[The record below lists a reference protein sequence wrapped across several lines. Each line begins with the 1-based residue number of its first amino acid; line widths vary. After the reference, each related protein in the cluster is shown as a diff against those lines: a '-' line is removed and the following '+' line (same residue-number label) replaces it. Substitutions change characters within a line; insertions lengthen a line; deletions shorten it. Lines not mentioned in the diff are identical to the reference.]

1 MVGEVIMNGRK
12 FEAIVIEVGA
22 IQAKDYKKA
31 LIKTLKEAV
40 LSPCLTLEG
49 PEIWDIVDLIEACD
63 PVEKGGE
70 V

>member
-1 MVGEVIMNGRK
+1 MVGEVIMNGRI
-12 FEAIVIEVGA
+12 FTAIVIEVGA

-63 PVEKGGE
+63 PLEKGGE

>member
-12 FEAIVIEVGA
+12 FEAIVIEVEA
-22 IQAKDYKKA
+22 VQAKDYKKA

-49 PEIWDIVDLIEACD
+49 PEIWNIVDLIEACD
-63 PVEKGGE
+63 PIEKGGK